1 MRFALPQLLRHAA
14 LTLPAQQRSAESMAE
29 QRLLQ
34 GDAGPFAPRLQP
46 EIAAQLELALAAR
59 IVESTPS
66 GDGGHAQDA
75 GGDAARRRSK
85 SGPKPR
91 DEGRAGKQEGRP

>member
-14 LTLPAQQRSAESMAE
+14 LALPAQQRSAESMSE

-34 GDAGPFAPRLQP
+34 GDAGPFAPCLQP
-46 EIAAQLELALAAR
+46 KIAAQLLHGNLALAAR
-59 IVESTPS
+59 IVEGTPG
-66 GDGGHAQDA
+66 GDGCRAQDA
-75 GGDAARRRSK
+75 GGNAARRRSK

-91 DEGRAGKQEGRP
+91 DESCA